1 MIWGNKLFQSAA
13 VQNTERAGHC
23 MKECCFFFNKADG
36 SKEWLLYDLRP
47 FLWVWITG
55 HRVTSGGN
63 KRSTAA
69 EVIRE
74 TRCQMLMLGNIDS
87 TNVSA
92 KEKHYGGKKKEK
104 KKSWPG
110 RKAPVPTLHTYNYC
124 THYLKHNPLTCI
136 CECRRLQI
144 HQCTQTSQGH
154 TG

>member
-1 MIWGNKLFQSAA
+1 MGIKERQHEEQRNSQSAA
-13 VQNTERAGHC
+13 NDLGEQTVS
-23 MKECCFFFNKADG
+23 ECSGSEYRKSWSLHEGMLLFFNKADG

-92 KEKHYGGKKKEK
+92 KEKPYGGKKFFK
-104 KKSWPG
+104 KRAG
-110 RKAPVPTLHTYNYC
+110 L
-124 THYLKHNPLTCI
+124 
-136 CECRRLQI
+136 EERLPFQRYTRTTTAHI
-144 HQCTQTSQGH
+144 T
-154 TG
+154 

>member
-1 MIWGNKLFQSAA
+1 MLL
-13 VQNTERAGHC
+13 
-23 MKECCFFFNKADG
+23 FFNKANG

-104 KKSWPG
+104 KRAG
-110 RKAPVPTLHTYNYC
+110 L
-124 THYLKHNPLTCI
+124 
-136 CECRRLQI
+136 EERLPFQRYTRTTTAHI
-144 HQCTQTSQGH
+144 T
-154 TG
+154 